1 MHDIHFRKGL
11 ALLIAFF
18 LAFSV
23 GTLWAGGSQETDQT
37 ASEDHHH
44 DEHDDHEHG
53 DEHHHEGEMAIPHIE
68 PAELAAGESLRI
80 VASTSIVGDVVRQI
94 AGSAATVDVLMPI
107 GQNPHSYEPTP
118 RDIIALEES
127 YIAFVNGLDL
137 EEELMETIENVAGT
151 YVVPVSAGIAV
162 IEGGEHD
169 HDHEG
174 NHDHDEA
181 HHDDHEGE
189 HDHGHDEDHDEAH
202 HDDHEGEHD
211 HDEAHHDDHDHDHDH
226 AAGDPHFWFDPTN
239 VIVWAE
245 NIAEALSEADPANAS
260 IYEANRDAYI
270 AELETLDLEIR
281 QQVAA
286 IPRNRRKLVVD
297 HAALGYYA
305 EEYGFEVIGEV
316 IPSLSDQAE
325 PSARHIAELAE
336 VIREEEAS
344 AIFIGGT
351 AGRGLRNLVDAVA
364 AEVGRD
370 VQVVEILTGSLAPE
384 GSRGD
389 TYLEF
394 IRFNTEQ
401 IVAALSR

>member
-1 MHDIHFRKGL
+1 MYGINFRKGL
-11 ALLIAFF
+11 ALLVVLF
-18 LAFSV
+18 LVFSI
-23 GTLWAGGSQETDQT
+23 GTLWAGGSQETDD
-37 ASEDHHH
+37 AVSEDHHH
-44 DEHDDHEHG
+44 DEHDGHDHEDHDHDHH

-68 PAELAAGESLRI
+68 PADLGAGESLRV
-80 VASTSIVGDVVRQI
+80 VASTSIVGDVVLQI
-94 AGSAATVDVLMPI
+94 AGSAATVDVLMAI

-127 YIAFVNGLDL
+127 YIAFVNGLNL
-137 EEELMETIENVAGT
+137 EEELMETIETVAGT

-174 NHDHDEA
+174 EHDHDHDEHHDEA
-181 HHDDHEGE
+181 HHDE
-189 HDHGHDEDHDEAH
+189 
-202 HDDHEGEHD
+202 HEGEHD
-211 HDEAHHDDHDHDHDH
+211 HDHDHEEAHHDEHGHDHDH

-239 VIVWAE
+239 VIVWAQ
-245 NIAEALSEADPANAS
+245 NIAEALSEADPSNTS

-270 AELETLDLEIR
+270 AELEALDLEIR
-281 QQVAA
+281 QQVAS
-286 IPRNRRKLVVD
+286 IPRDRRKLVVD

-316 IPSLSDQAE
+316 IPSVSDQAE

-336 VIREEEAS
+336 VIREEDAS

-384 GSRGD
+384 GSPGD

-394 IRFNTEQ
+394 VRFNTEQ